1 MKENLISGTFGLPAK
16 AVKPQIDTIYDLF
29 PQLRDRSEQRAGS
42 LSGGEQQMLAI
53 GRALMSQPRL
63 VLVDELSLGLAPI
76 IVERLHAAL
85 RQLCERGLA
94 VVMVEQ
100 FHLAV
105 AGRADKE
112 FHLDK
117 GRFVEIAAMSDAV
130 PVPVSVSAH
139 SNGEGRER

>member
-1 MKENLISGTFGLPAK
+1 
-16 AVKPQIDTIYDLF
+16 
-29 PQLRDRSEQRAGS
+29 
-42 LSGGEQQMLAI
+42 MLAI
-53 GRALMSQPRL
+53 GRALMSQPKL

-76 IVERLHAAL
+76 IVEKLYAAL
-85 RQLCERGLA
+85 RHLCERGLA

-117 GRFVEIAAMSDAV
+117 GRFANTEVM
-130 PVPVSVSAH
+130 VSALI
-139 SNGEGRER
+139 GGRER